1 MSTQQPSYLFVYG
14 TLRTSIEIPVKEQ
27 IRGHVE
33 LIGEAEIKGKLYDM
47 GGYPAAVP
55 AGDGV
60 IKGEVL
66 KITDAEKVFG
76 ALDTYEGYNY
86 QRRQQEVT
94 LPDGEK
100 ISAWVYWYVQSVEGK
115 PTIEEKDYLEYLK
128 QNKRVY

>member
-14 TLRTSIEIPVKEQ
+14 TLRTSIEVPVKEQ

-33 LIGEAEIKGKLYDM
+33 LVGEAEIKGQLYDM

-55 AGDGV
+55 EDGV

-66 KITDAEKVFG
+66 KIHDDEKVFR
-76 ALDTYEGYNY
+76 ALDVYEGFNY
-86 QRRQQEVT
+86 QRKQEEVT
-94 LPDGEK
+94 LKNGDK
-100 ISAWVYWYVQSVEGK
+100 ITAWIYWHKMPVEGK
-115 PTIEEKDYLEYLK
+115 VKIEEADYLEYLR

>member
-27 IRGHVE
+27 IRGQVE
-33 LIGEAEIKGKLYDM
+33 LVGEAEIKGQLYDM

-55 AGDGV
+55 EDGI

-66 KITDAEKVFG
+66 KILDDEKVFG

-86 QRRQQEVT
+86 QRGQQEVT
-94 LPDGEK
+94 LANGEK
-100 ISAWVYWYVQSVEGK
+100 INAWVYWYVQSVEGK
-115 PTIEEKDYLEYLK
+115 PRIEEKDYLEYLQ

>member
-27 IRGHVE
+27 IQGHVE
-33 LIGEAEIKGKLYDM
+33 LIGEAEIKGNLYDM

-55 AGDGV
+55 AEDGV

-66 KITDAEKVFG
+66 KITDPEKVFG

-94 LPDGEK
+94 LPGGEK
-100 ISAWVYWYVQSVEGK
+100 INAWVYWYVQSVEGK
-115 PTIEEKDYLEYLK
+115 PRIEEKDYLEYLK

>member
-27 IRGHVE
+27 IRGQLE
-33 LIGEAEIKGKLYDM
+33 LVGEAEIKGQLYDM

-55 AGDGV
+55 EGGV

-66 KITDAEKVFG
+66 KILDVEKVFN
-76 ALDTYEGYNY
+76 ALDAYEGFSY
-86 QRRQQEVT
+86 QRKQEEVT
-94 LPDGEK
+94 LKNGDK
-100 ISAWVYWYVQSVEGK
+100 LTAWIYWYKLPVEDK
-115 PTIEEKDYLEYLK
+115 PRIEETDYLEYLK